1 MAAQDPEPTAIQLR
15 ATDDLALLR
24 RVAVREEAAL
34 AELYDRFAPLL
45 LAVARRI
52 LGATAEPE
60 EVLQDAFFQVWL
72 QAERYDPSR
81 SSVSTWLV
89 LIARSR
95 ALDRL
100 RSRRSHERATTAAAA
115 EPAAPLD
122 ASSAGE
128 ARVLHAERSERVRT
142 ALAELPSEQREVLE
156 LAFFGG
162 LSQSEIAATTGA
174 PLGTVKT
181 RALLAMKKLR
191 QALREEVRGLM

>member
-1 MAAQDPEPTAIQLR
+1 MPAQDPDPTAVQLR
-15 ATDDLALLR
+15 ASDDLALLR
-24 RVAVREEAAL
+24 RIVAREEAAL
-34 AELYDRFAPLL
+34 AELYDRYASLL
-45 LAVARRI
+45 LAVVRRV
-52 LGATAEPE
+52 LGAVGETE
-60 EVLQDAFFQVWL
+60 EVLQEAFFQAWL
-72 QAERYDPSR
+72 QADRYDPAR

-100 RSRRSHERATTAAAA
+100 RARRSHDRATAAVAV
-115 EPAAPLD
+115 EPGAPRHE
-122 ASSAGE
+122 SSAGE
-128 ARVLHAERSERVRT
+128 ARVLYAERRERVRE
-142 ALAELPSEQREVLE
+142 ALAELPAEQREVLE

-191 QALREEVRGLM
+191 QALRDEVRGLM

>member
-1 MAAQDPEPTAIQLR
+1 MAIDPSSTIPFRTS
-15 ATDDLALLR
+15 DDLALVQRVLDR
-24 RVAVREEAAL
+24 RQEAL
-34 AELYDRFAPLL
+34 AELYDRYAPLL

-52 LGATAEPE
+52 LGSPADAE
-60 EVLQDAFFQVWL
+60 EVLQESFLQAWN
-72 QAERYDPSR
+72 QAERYDSGR

-100 RSRRSHERATTAAAA
+100 RQRRSRERTAAAA
-115 EPAAPLD
+115 EAEPKAPET
-122 ASSAGE
+122 SARFDE
-128 ARVLHAERSERVRT
+128 NVLTQERRRRVRKAMA
-142 ALAELPSEQREVLE
+142 ALPVEQKEVLE

-162 LSQSEIAATTGA
+162 LSQAEIAERTRT

-191 QALREEVRGLM
+191 RDLRAEIRELM